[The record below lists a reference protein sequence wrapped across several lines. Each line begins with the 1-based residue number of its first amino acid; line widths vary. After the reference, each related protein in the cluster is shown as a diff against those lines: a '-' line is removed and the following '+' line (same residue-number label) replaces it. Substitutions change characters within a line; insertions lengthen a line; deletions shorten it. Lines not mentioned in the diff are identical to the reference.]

1 MFSRNCSISWLRQA
15 EAHAQKSSSAPKELD
30 DTEME
35 PPNKE
40 GSNTAELVL
49 SDSDDD
55 HARKRLL
62 KLKGLS
68 DISGDALFHNF
79 FSKTV

>member
-1 MFSRNCSISWLRQA
+1 MRQA
-15 EAHAQKSSSAPKELD
+15 EAHAQKSSSAPKEVD
-30 DTEME
+30 DTEIE
-35 PPNKE
+35 PPKD
-40 GSNTAELVL
+40 GSSPAELVL

-68 DISGDALFHNF
+68 DISGNTMLDSRMPTTRF
-79 FSKTV
+79 KKGE